1 VVNPQLPVRS
11 MAELIAYAKANPGK
25 VNYAS
30 SGHGAA
36 AHLAAELFKAE
47 AKIDIVHVPY
57 KGAAPALQD
66 VIAGHVQMMFAT
78 AASVVPHIQSGQVRA
93 LAVTTLKRTAVF
105 PDLATVDELGLK
117 GFDAT
122 TWHGLVAPSRTP
134 KDVIATLHRATVAA
148 LADATVRKAL
158 GDLGVDIVGN
168 TPEEFTTY
176 IKAEI
181 PKWTAIV
188 KASGATLD

>member
-1 VVNPQLPVRS
+1 
-11 MAELIAYAKANPGK
+11 
-25 VNYAS
+25 
-30 SGHGAA
+30 
-36 AHLAAELFKAE
+36 
-47 AKIDIVHVPY
+47 
-57 KGAAPALQD
+57 
-66 VIAGHVQMMFAT
+66 
-78 AASVVPHIQSGQVRA
+78 VVPHIQSGQVRA

-105 PDLATVDELGLK
+105 PELATVDELGLK

-134 KDVIATLHRATVAA
+134 KDVIAALHRATVAA
-148 LADATVRKAL
+148 LADAAVRKSL

-168 TPEEFTTY
+168 TPEQFTAY

>member
-1 VVNPQLPVRS
+1 
-11 MAELIAYAKANPGK
+11 
-25 VNYAS
+25 
-30 SGHGAA
+30 
-36 AHLAAELFKAE
+36 
-47 AKIDIVHVPY
+47 
-57 KGAAPALQD
+57 
-66 VIAGHVQMMFAT
+66 MMFAT

-122 TWHGLVAPSRTP
+122 TWHGLVAPSRVP
-134 KDVIATLHRATVAA
+134 KEVIAALHRAMVVA
-148 LADATVRKAL
+148 LADATVRKSL
-158 GDLGVDIVGN
+158 GDLGVDIMGG
-168 TPEEFTTY
+168 TPEEFTAY